1 VLRTERKKMKTL
13 NNTSR
18 KALKNKMA
26 EALNDD
32 IKMLSAGMKDILL
45 DDLITAFENRVK
57 VINQAQSNLQCLV
70 DFGVKVSQ

>member
-1 VLRTERKKMKTL
+1 VLRTERKVMKTL

-32 IKMLSAGMKDILL
+32 IKMLSAGMKDTLL
-45 DDLITAFENRVK
+45 DDFITAFESRVK
-57 VINQAQSNLQCLV
+57 VLNQAQSNVQCLV
-70 DFGVKVSQ
+70 DYGVKVTQ